1 MQPEEL
7 QYLDELV
14 SPQLL
19 NNQSVHVVFTTSKD
33 KLPCC
38 ERTLY
43 NYVDKCLLT
52 ARNLDMPRR
61 VRFKARY
68 KHKTRTASDAEF
80 TKDRTYE
87 DFKAYMEKNPDMPV
101 CEMDTVVGRPGG
113 KALLT
118 LIFRSCNLMVAILI
132 ERNTQDCV
140 IKALDGLCAAMGTA
154 AFRRLCGVIL
164 TDRGSEFRSTYG
176 IEHDAKGGVEKNHEF
191 IRQVLPKKTSFDW
204 LTQDAIDLM
213 MSHINSYPRARLN
226 DESPFEVAEF
236 LMGKQLLAKLNLQK
250 IPAKDVILRPTL
262 LKMYRIANLQQESIH
277 Q

>member
-7 QYLDELV
+7 QYLDDLV

-80 TKDRTYE
+80 AKDRTYE
-87 DFKAYMEKNPDMPV
+87 DFKAYMEKNPDMRDGHGSWPS
-101 CEMDTVVGRPGG
+101 GR
-113 KALLT
+113 
-118 LIFRSCNLMVAILI
+118 
-132 ERNTQDCV
+132 E
-140 IKALDGLCAAMGTA
+140 
-154 AFRRLCGVIL
+154 
-164 TDRGSEFRSTYG
+164 
-176 IEHDAKGGVEKNHEF
+176 
-191 IRQVLPKKTSFDW
+191 SFAD
-204 LTQDAIDLM
+204 IDL
-213 MSHINSYPRARLN
+213 P
-226 DESPFEVAEF
+226 
-236 LMGKQLLAKLNLQK
+236 QL
-250 IPAKDVILRPTL
+250 
-262 LKMYRIANLQQESIH
+262 
-277 Q
+277 